1 MTKVLIVEDDP
12 WQRDH
17 VASVLGR
24 RKMEVQVSGHAYEAL
39 DAIDNSPP
47 DVILLDMKLPGVN
60 AMALLHE
67 LQSHD
72 DLARIP
78 VVVMSAQTDVTYEEL
93 APYGVVRLL
102 DKATMKPEDIAAAV
116 RKATS

>member
-17 VASVLGR
+17 VAKALKSAGIASS
-24 RKMEVQVSGHAYEAL
+24 QTGDGYSAL
-39 DAIDNSPP
+39 DVIDDVHP
-47 DVILLDMKLPGVN
+47 DAVLLDMMLPGVN

-72 DLARIP
+72 DLATIP
-78 VVVMSAQTDVTYEEL
+78 VIVMSASSDATLDEL
-93 APYGVVRLL
+93 APYGVVRVI
-102 DKATMKPEDIAAAV
+102 DKTLAKPDDIVAAV
-116 RKATS
+116 RKATE